1 MNKKAFSF
9 VSITLCI
16 LFVFSAF
23 SLCFYASAES
33 EPTFNNGDIIEF
45 GSYPQSR
52 LNEPEDAELISEL
65 ERLVPEDRT
74 SWISYGYY
82 SWNFGNSLMEPK
94 DYMWYM
100 DVVYNGTKYRAVT
113 FETYRPFSTNYT
125 SSFQESNG
133 YLINNCYW
141 FRFEPLEWRVI
152 DADKGIVLSEK
163 IIDSQAFNN
172 ILCYDTNH
180 IYEYNSTER
189 KYNTSNYSKSS
200 IRDWLN
206 NDFYTTAFSEN
217 EKNCLGM
224 YICDN
229 SAFDPEF
236 KANDSKPLVTKDKVF
251 LLSYSEV
258 KNTEWGFSES
268 ADYSETRTASGTD
281 YAKSQGLRVRVSGN
295 SSWWLR
301 SPHSSTVTVVEPK
314 GNVKSKEVYINGADG
329 DCPANVTGCGV
340 RPVLKLKFTPT
351 GSYTKGNYIEY
362 GNYPQSRLNES
373 EDADLISV
381 LNSLV
386 PQDNSSWDSYG
397 YYSGTGEEFD
407 GKMEAKD
414 YMRYKDVVYEG
425 NKYRA
430 VVFDTYRPASTDF
443 ESTETGF
450 SYQNSNIGS
459 DKNKYTINTVY
470 WFRFEPIEW
479 RILDTVT
486 GLIMCD
492 SAIDSQ
498 AYNNYILWFDVNG
511 DGDFDE
517 DDLNYGDK
525 DQSYYANDYENSSIR
540 KWLNEDFYNTAF
552 TYEQRCN
559 IKSTEISEF
568 SLTDKVFLLSLDEV
582 NSSEYGFN
590 TGNTVIDKI
599 SHFMKSSDYARC
611 QGCKMYDF
619 SNDQDSYYYGNC
631 PWWLRSPN
639 CDTEATRAYDEYG
652 RYKGYVVSQTY
663 LGVVPAICLSNI
675 ESDTSIST
683 ISAPNMFAVT
693 FDLNGHGVALETQ
706 MIEEGQKIICPAP
719 NPAEKGFIFE
729 GWFTESECVN
739 EWDFNNALVDS
750 ITLYAKWIECTHES
764 STSQPT
770 CTAGADCSLCQAHLP
785 SKGHTIG
792 NPITE
797 NETNPSC
804 INDGSYDKVVYCSV
818 CGEEL
823 SRSTISVPSTGHK
836 DENNDGVCDVCG
848 NIDEEINDTSDLEQ
862 AKNAVIN
869 TGSDIKV
876 EYRTTVTVIAT
887 SNLPDGYKLAVYEG
901 KTQLSVGTNKE
912 VNVKLGK
919 ITKDRAVTVKV
930 IGKDRHPLEDA
941 DEKTLTIKVTDT
953 SFFARIL
960 AIIKDLFGLIKPVV
974 IKP

>member
-1 MNKKAFSF
+1 MNKKALSF
-9 VSITLCI
+9 VSIILYI

-23 SLCFYASAES
+23 SLCFYASAET
-33 EPTFNNGDIIEF
+33 EPTYQSGDIIEF
-45 GSYPQSR
+45 GNYPQSK
-52 LNEPEDAELISEL
+52 LDETEDAELIAEL
-65 ERLVPEDRT
+65 EKRAPVDNT
-74 SWISYGYY
+74 KWISYGYY
-82 SWNFGNSLMEPK
+82 SGSGYYDDGQMSPK
-94 DYMWYM
+94 DYMRYK
-100 DVVYNGTKYRAVT
+100 DIVYNGEKYRAVI
-113 FETYRPFSTNYT
+113 FDTYRPYETGGE
-125 SSFQESNG
+125 SSEDAPSYQNANG
-133 YLINNCYW
+133 YICKNVYW
-141 FRFEPLEWRVI
+141 FKYESIKWRVLDPLTGLI
-152 DADKGIVLSEK
+152 MCNSA
-163 IIDSQAFNN
+163 IDSQA
-172 ILCYDTNH
+172 Y
-180 IYEYNSTER
+180 
-189 KYNTSNYSKSS
+189 SNYISYGMSLNGSTGVFWKNDTGKYASDYTTSS
-200 IRDWLN
+200 LRTWLN
-206 NDFYTTAFSEN
+206 SNFYNTAFSKAQ
-217 EKNCLGM
+217 KNNINLTEL
-224 YICDN
+224 
-229 SAFDPEF
+229 SETSEP
-236 KANDSKPLVTKDKVF
+236 DKVF
-251 LLSYSEV
+251 LLSYDEI
-258 KNTEWGFSES
+258 KTAAYGFNSDAS
-268 ADYSETRTASGTD
+268 ANNVARQLGASD
-281 YAKSQGLRVRVSGN
+281 YAKCQGCFVNCGIC
-295 SSWWLR
+295 SWWLGTHTGIMYER
-301 SPHSSTVTVVEPK
+301 FIDDDGSCFTGVDENNIPQYHINFGESYHGVVPALRLSILKSDTEIELYHS
-314 GNVKSKEVYINGADG
+314 G
-329 DCPANVTGCGV
+329 D
-340 RPVLKLKFTPT
+340 KIIF
-351 GSYTKGNYIEY
+351 

-373 EDADLISV
+373 EDADLISA
-381 LNSLV
+381 LNSLA
-386 PQDNSSWDSYG
+386 PQDNSLWDSYG
-397 YYSGTGEEFD
+397 YYSGTGEDFD

-450 SYQNSNIGS
+450 SYQNSNIGG

-479 RILDTVT
+479 RVLDPLT
-486 GLIMCD
+486 GLIMCN

-511 DGDFDE
+511 DGDWDE

-525 DQSYYANDYENSSIR
+525 AQSYYANDYENSSIR

-552 TYEQRCN
+552 TYEQKSN

-568 SLTDKVFLLSLDEV
+568 SLTDKVFLLSFDDV

-590 TGNTVIDKI
+590 TGNTAIDKI
-599 SHFMKSSDYARC
+599 SHFMKSSDYAKC
-611 QGCKMYDF
+611 QGCKILSSS
-619 SNDQDSYYYGNC
+619 SNQNSDYYGNC
-631 PWWLRSPN
+631 AWWLRSPN
-639 CDTEATRAYDEYG
+639 YDTEATRAYDEYG
-652 RYKGYVVSQTY
+652 RYLSYDVNQTY
-663 LGVVPAICLSNI
+663 LGVVPAISLFDI
-675 ESDTSIST
+675 ESDISIST

-693 FDLNGHGVALETQ
+693 FDLNGHGAILETQ
-706 MIEEGQKIICPAP
+706 MIDEGQKIICPTP
-719 NPAEKGFIFE
+719 NPAEKGFIFG

-739 EWDFNNALVDS
+739 EWDFNNALVNS

-770 CTAGADCSLCQAHLP
+770 CTAGTDCSLCQAHLP

-797 NETNPSC
+797 NESTPSC

-823 SRSTISVPSTGHK
+823 SRSTISVPRTGHK

-848 NIDEEINDTSDLEQ
+848 NKDEEINDISDLEQ

-876 EYRTTVTVIAT
+876 ENRTTVTVIAT

-919 ITKDRAVTVKV
+919 ITKGRTVTVKV
-930 IGKDRHPLEDA
+930 IGKDGQTLDDA
-941 DEKTLTIKVTDT
+941 NEKTITISTDT